1 MHRAPWPTTSD
12 LSGDPTLIDPVI
24 EVLTRVRRAKTEA
37 KQSQRASVERLDV
50 VAPAAVLAAL
60 LAGEEDLVDAGSI
73 DAVSI
78 AEGSPLSCDVALAQP
93 V

>member
-1 MHRAPWPTTSD
+1 M
-12 LSGDPTLIDPVI
+12 SGDPTLVDPVI

-50 VAPAAVLAAL
+50 VAPAEA
-60 LAGEEDLVDAGSI
+60 LAGLSAGEADLVDAGSI
-73 DAVSI
+73 TVVSI
-78 AEGSPLSCDVALAQP
+78 AEGSPMSCDVVLAQP